1 LEPHTQMM
9 VRRKTGNPV
18 ECGRQGWLE
27 AGEGGLISGSRR
39 LAEAGQACP
48 SLPDRLAAHQPRC
61 GTPPGWW
68 AADRGVSSAAQE
80 AVAHPARINRVVL
93 P

>member
-1 LEPHTQMM
+1 MM
-9 VRRKTGNPV
+9 VRRKPGQPV

-27 AGEGGLISGSRR
+27 AVEGGLISGARL
-39 LAEAGQACP
+39 LAEAGPEFP
-48 SLPDRLAAHQPRC
+48 SLPDRLAAQQPRC
-61 GTPPGWW
+61 GTPPGLW
-68 AADRGVSSAAQE
+68 AADRGGSSAAHE